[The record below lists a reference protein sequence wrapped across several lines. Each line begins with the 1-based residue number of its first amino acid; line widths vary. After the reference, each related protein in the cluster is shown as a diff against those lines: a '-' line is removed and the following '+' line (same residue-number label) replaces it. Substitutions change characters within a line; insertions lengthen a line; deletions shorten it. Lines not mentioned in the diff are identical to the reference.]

1 MVILVAVRRHVVTRQ
16 LQALHVVNTCR
27 ASVALW
33 NDAAS
38 LRVNSAS
45 VQGLALVKR
54 LSIVGIKLVVHA
66 ACVSGIDERLL
77 LAVRAKSSLACGPPA
92 SSGLL
97 LGVSQRDQRIVS
109 HVQ

>member
-16 LQALHVVNTCR
+16 LQALHVVDPCR
-27 ASVALW
+27 ARVALW

-38 LRVNSAS
+38 LRVNSTS
-45 VQGLALVKR
+45 MQGLALVER
-54 LSIVGIKLVVHA
+54 LSVVGIKLVVHA
-66 ACVSGIDERLL
+66 ARVSSIDERLL

-92 SSGLL
+92 SCGLL
-97 LGVSQRDQRIVS
+97 LGVSQGDQRVVS